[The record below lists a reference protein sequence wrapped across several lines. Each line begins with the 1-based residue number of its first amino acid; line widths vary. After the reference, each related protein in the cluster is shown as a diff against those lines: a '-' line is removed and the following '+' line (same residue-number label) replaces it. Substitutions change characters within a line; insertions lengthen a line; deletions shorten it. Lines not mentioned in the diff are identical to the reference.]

1 MFPCMNVKKLL
12 SFLPIKAFKN
22 PDPVVAV
29 IRLNGVIGAA
39 GPLRG
44 GMTLAGLE
52 KRLDQAFKM
61 SNLEAVALAV
71 NSPGGSPVQ
80 SDLIAQRIR
89 DLAAEKSLPV
99 YAFCEDVA
107 ASGGYWL
114 ACAADHIY
122 AQESS
127 IIGSIGVISSGFGF
141 PAVLERLGIE
151 RRVRTAGHKKSTLD
165 PFEKENPE
173 DIARLEG
180 ILKELHETFKNM
192 VTERRKDRLK
202 EEPEVLFSG
211 EFWTGSKAVELGLI
225 DGIGE
230 MRATLKERFGEK
242 AKLVPLEDA
251 RPWWRKRLGFGAA
264 GGLGPLLSGE
274 GLPAVAEPHEWVQG
288 LASAAEERALWS
300 RFGL

>member
-1 MFPCMNVKKLL
+1 MKLQKLL

-61 SNLEAVALAV
+61 KNLEAVALAI

-80 SDLIAQRIR
+80 SDLIAKRIR
-89 DLAAEKSLPV
+89 DLAAEKSVPV

-151 RRVRTAGHKKSTLD
+151 RRVRTAGHRKSTLD
-165 PFEKENPE
+165 PFEKEDPE

-192 VTERRKDRLK
+192 VTSRRKERLK
-202 EEPEVLFSG
+202 EEHDVLFSG

-230 MRATLKERFGEK
+230 LRGTLKARFGDK
-242 AKLVPLEDA
+242 VKILPLEDA
-251 RPWWRKRLGFGAA
+251 RPWWRKRMGFGAGA
-264 GGLGPLLSGE
+264 GLSGLFASGGLAG
-274 GLPAVAEPHEWVQG
+274 VAEPHEWAQG
-288 LASAAEERALWS
+288 LVSAAEERALWS

>member
-1 MFPCMNVKKLL
+1 MFPDMDLQKLL
-12 SFLPIKAFKN
+12 SYLPIKAFKN
-22 PDPVVAV
+22 PDPVVPV

-52 KRLDQAFKM
+52 KRLEQAFKVK
-61 SNLEAVALAV
+61 NLEAVALAI

-80 SDLIAQRIR
+80 SDLIAKRIR
-89 DLAAEKSLPV
+89 DLAEEKSVPV

-165 PFEKENPE
+165 PFEKEDPE

-180 ILKELHETFKNM
+180 ILKELHGTFKNM
-192 VTERRKDRLK
+192 VTARRKDRLK
-202 EEPEVLFSG
+202 EAHDVLFSG
-211 EFWTGSKAVELGLI
+211 EFWTGNKAVELGLI

-230 MRATLKERFGEK
+230 MRSTLRERFGEK
-242 AKLVPLEDA
+242 VKLLPLEDA

-264 GGLGPLLSGE
+264 ASVSGLLSGE
-274 GLPAVAEPHEWVQG
+274 GLRAIAEPHEWVQG
-288 LASAAEERALWS
+288 VASAAEERALWS

>member
-1 MFPCMNVKKLL
+1 MKLKSLL
-12 SFLPIKAFKN
+12 SFLPIKAFKETE
-22 PDPVVAV
+22 PVVAV

-52 KRLDQAFKM
+52 KRLDQAFKIK
-61 SNLEAVALAV
+61 NLEAVALAI

-80 SDLIAQRIR
+80 SDLIAKRIR
-89 DLAAEKSLPV
+89 DLAGEKSVPV

-127 IIGSIGVISSGFGF
+127 IVGSIGVISSGFGF
-141 PAVLERLGIE
+141 PAVLERFGIE
-151 RRVRTAGHKKSTLD
+151 RRVRTAGHRKSTLD
-165 PFEKENPE
+165 PFEKEDPE

-192 VTERRKDRLK
+192 VTSRRKDRLK

-211 EFWTGSKAVELGLI
+211 EFWTGTKAVEMGLI

-230 MRATLKERFGEK
+230 LRSTMRERFGEK
-242 AKLVPLEDA
+242 VKLMPLEDA
-251 RPWWRKRLGFGAA
+251 RPWWRKRMGFGAT
-264 GGLGPLLSGE
+264 GGLGEILSGG
-274 GLPAVAEPHEWVQG
+274 GLAAVAEPQEWVQG
-288 LASAAEERALWS
+288 LVSAAEERALWS

>member
-1 MFPCMNVKKLL
+1 MFPDMKLQSLL

-44 GMTLAGLE
+44 GMTLASLE
-52 KRLDQAFKM
+52 KRLDQAFKIKH
-61 SNLEAVALAV
+61 LEAVALAI

-80 SDLIAQRIR
+80 SDLIAKRIR
-89 DLAAEKSLPV
+89 DLAAEKSVPV

-127 IIGSIGVISSGFGF
+127 IVGSIGVISSGFGF
-141 PAVLERLGIE
+141 PAVLERFGIE
-151 RRVRTAGHKKSTLD
+151 RRVRTAGHRKSTLD
-165 PFEKENPE
+165 PFEKEDPE
-173 DIARLEG
+173 DVAHLEG
-180 ILKELHETFKNM
+180 ILKELHETFMNM
-192 VTERRKDRLK
+192 VTSRRKDRLK
-202 EEPEVLFSG
+202 EDPDVLFSG
-211 EFWTGSKAVELGLI
+211 EFWTGTKAVEMGLI

-230 MRATLKERFGEK
+230 LRSTMRARFGEK
-242 AKLVPLEDA
+242 VKLMPLEDA
-251 RPWWRKRLGFGAA
+251 RPWWRKRMGFGAA
-264 GGLGPLLSGE
+264 AGLGGLLSGQ
-274 GLPAVAEPHEWVQG
+274 GLASVAEPQEWVQG
-288 LASAAEERALWS
+288 LVSAAEERALWS

>member
-1 MFPCMNVKKLL
+1 MKLRKLL
-12 SFLPIKAFKN
+12 SFLPIKAFKD
-22 PDPVVAV
+22 PDPVVAI

-61 SNLEAVALAV
+61 KNLEAVALAI

-80 SDLIAQRIR
+80 SDLIAKRIR
-89 DLAAEKSLPV
+89 DLAGEKSVPV

-141 PAVLERLGIE
+141 PAVLERMGIE
-151 RRVRTAGHKKSTLD
+151 RRVRTAGHRKSTLD
-165 PFEKENPE
+165 PFEKEDPE

-192 VTERRKDRLK
+192 VTSRRKDRLK

-211 EFWTGSKAVELGLI
+211 EFWTGNKAVELGLI

-230 MRATLKERFGEK
+230 LRGTLKARFGEEV
-242 AKLVPLEDA
+242 KLLPLEDA
-251 RPWWRKRLGFGAA
+251 RPWWRKRM
-264 GGLGPLLSGE
+264 GLGADLGKGAGLAGLLSGQ
-274 GLPAVAEPHEWVQG
+274 GLAAAAEPHEWVQG
-288 LASAAEERALWS
+288 LVSAAEERALWS

>member
-1 MFPCMNVKKLL
+1 MKLQKLL

-29 IRLNGVIGAA
+29 IRMNGVIGAA

-44 GMTLAGLE
+44 GMTLASLE

-61 SNLEAVALAV
+61 KNLEAVALAI

-80 SDLIAQRIR
+80 SDLIAKRIR
-89 DLAAEKSLPV
+89 DLAAEKSVPV

-151 RRVRTAGHKKSTLD
+151 RRVRTAGHRKSTLD
-165 PFEKENPE
+165 PFEKEDPE

-192 VTERRKDRLK
+192 VMNRRKERLK
-202 EEPEVLFSG
+202 EEPDVLFSG

-230 MRATLKERFGEK
+230 LRSTLKARFGDK
-242 AKLVPLEDA
+242 VKILPLEDA
-251 RPWWRKRLGFGAA
+251 RPWWRKRMGFGAGA
-264 GGLGPLLSGE
+264 GLAGLLSNQ
-274 GLPAVAEPHEWVQG
+274 GLAAAAEPHDWVQG
-288 LASAAEERALWS
+288 LVSAAEERALWS

>member
-1 MFPCMNVKKLL
+1 MFPNMNIQSIL
-12 SFLPIKAFKN
+12 SCLPIKAFRN
-22 PDPVVAV
+22 PDPVVAI

-52 KRLDQAFKM
+52 KRLDQAFKLK
-61 SNLEAVALAV
+61 NLEAVALII

-80 SDLIAQRIR
+80 SDLIARRIR
-89 DLAAEKSLPV
+89 DLAAEKSVPV

-151 RRVRTAGHKKSTLD
+151 RRVRTAGHRKSTLD
-165 PFEKENPE
+165 PFEKEDPE
-173 DIARLEG
+173 DIARLEA
-180 ILKELHETFKNM
+180 ILKELHETFKSM
-192 VTERRKDRLK
+192 VTTRRKDRLK
-202 EEPEVLFSG
+202 ADPELLFSG
-211 EFWTGSKAVELGLI
+211 EFWTGNKAVELGLI

-230 MRATLKERFGEK
+230 TRSMMRERFGEK
-242 AKLVPLEDA
+242 VKLVPLDDS
-251 RPWWRKRLGFGAA
+251 RPWWRKRI
-264 GGLGPLLSGE
+264 GLGSTGGSLSGALL
-274 GLPAVAEPHEWVQG
+274 GVAEPHEWMQG
-288 LASAAEERALWS
+288 LVSAAEERALWA